1 LKRQSVP
8 SFQKKRKPRFV
19 SLWSEQES
27 ATLSLEKK
35 TRCVED
41 VTGSVG
47 ALVGEEVDVDVVV
60 VWVGEVADGGEE
72 FASCEGELQE
82 ERRST
87 LNRSGATDI

>member
-1 LKRQSVP
+1 VP
-8 SFQKKRKPRFV
+8 V
-19 SLWSEQES
+19 
-27 ATLSLEKK
+27 
-35 TRCVED
+35 VED